1 VHQAELQAALD
12 EACRK
17 HRVPGASAAILDDG
31 RVHLAASGVANVT
44 TGLEVTHDTLMHIG
58 SITKVINAT
67 LLMQLV
73 EAGTVSLD
81 HPVLDYLSTFR
92 VRDPEAT
99 RAITVE
105 MLVNHTSGID
115 GDLLPDLGHDAE
127 TIERTFERFADVD
140 QIHDPG
146 HGRSYCNPG
155 TVIAGFLSQYLTG
168 TSWYDLIK
176 ERIFS
181 QLGMDHAA
189 VLPEDALLY
198 RTSTGHF
205 LDSSTGECRRTSH
218 EFLPLGYAPAGA
230 TAMMSANDLMTFIRA
245 HLADGAAPNGHRI
258 ISEDAAVRMRRRSG
272 PLDGPEAFPNGLG
285 WRLSGD
291 FVLHGGGG
299 PGIVALAIAHVPS
312 KSAAVVLTNAE
323 HGLTVIADVIG
334 PFFKARVGVDT
345 FPPLPLPTGEPVD
358 AALYTGVYRSIN
370 TVHEVEERGGALMW
384 SSYSTQKYYDSSPLD
399 RPDPTP
405 LVAVGGHRFVADS
418 RVSTMPAS
426 DTALISF
433 VQPDERGEMKY
444 LMESLWLFPRSR
456 EAGPAEAR
464 LVS

>member
-1 VHQAELQAALD
+1 LQAALD

-17 HRVPGASAAILDDG
+17 HCVPGASAAILDG
-31 RVHLAASGVANVT
+31 GHVHLAASGVANVT

-67 LLMQLV
+67 LLMQIV

-81 HPVLDYLSTFR
+81 DPVIDSLATFR

-127 TIERTFERFADVD
+127 TIERTFERFGDLD
-140 QIHDPG
+140 QIHAPG

-155 TVIAGFLSQYLTG
+155 TVIAGFLSQHLTG

-176 ERIFS
+176 ERVFS
-181 QLGMDHAA
+181 PLGMVRAA

-198 RTSTGHF
+198 RTSAGHF
-205 LDSSTGECRRTSH
+205 IDPSTGQCRRTSR

-230 TAMMSANDLMTFIRA
+230 TAMMSANDLMTFIRT
-245 HLADGAAPNGHRI
+245 HLADGEAPNGHRI
-258 ISEDAAVRMRRRSG
+258 ISEDGAVRMRHRSG
-272 PLDGPEAFPNGLG
+272 PIDGPEAFQNGLG
-285 WRLSGD
+285 WRLNGE

-299 PGIVALAIAHVPS
+299 PGIVALAIAHCPS
-312 KSAAVVLTNAE
+312 KTAAVVLTNAE
-323 HGLTVIADVIG
+323 HGLAVIADIVG
-334 PFFKARVGVDT
+334 PFFKAGVGIET
-345 FPPLPLPTGEPVD
+345 FPALPLPTGERVD
-358 AALYTGVYRSIN
+358 AARYTGVYRSIN
-370 TVHEVEERGGALMW
+370 TVHEVEERRGVLMW
-384 SSYSTQKYYDSSPLD
+384 SSYSTQKYYDSSPMEK
-399 RPDPTP
+399 PDPTP

-433 VQPDERGEMKY
+433 VEPDVRGQMKY
-444 LMESLWLFPRSR
+444 LMENLWLFPRSR
-456 EAGPAEAR
+456 EAGPVVAR